1 MPPVFKPL
9 ILLCTTTLMGMVE
22 YQASIAPIGK
32 SIEWRMRQGNTYHDG
47 CPVPLRD
54 LRYLRLT
61 YRGFDGKTHTG
72 ELIVHK
78 AVASDVKQIFGDLYR
93 IKYPIRC

>member
-1 MPPVFKPL
+1 
-9 ILLCTTTLMGMVE
+9 MGMVE

-32 SIEWRMRQGNTYHDG
+32 SIEWRMRQGGTYHDG
-47 CPVPLRD
+47 CPVALRD